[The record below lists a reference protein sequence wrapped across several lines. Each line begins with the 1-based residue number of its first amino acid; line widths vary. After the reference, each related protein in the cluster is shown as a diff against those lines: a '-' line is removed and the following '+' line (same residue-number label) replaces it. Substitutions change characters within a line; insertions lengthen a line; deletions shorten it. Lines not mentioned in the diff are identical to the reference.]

1 MAAGETLVVLAT
13 DPEAPIDLAAL
24 ASDEGHGFARE
35 RRGDEWAITLTK
47 GAAGRY
53 GRAEGNPSRQP
64 DMTPQTDAAPA
75 PVSAFSLRGRRT
87 VVTGASTGIGSAIAL
102 ALGAAGAHVAG
113 IYKTDPE
120 GAERTEAGV
129 RDHGVECVMVEG
141 DTGDVRDVE
150 RLARLAC
157 DRFGGIDVWI
167 NNAARLMVRPLL
179 ETSDEDWHGL
189 LAANL
194 HGYFYGCRAAG
205 RIMVAQGAGG
215 RIVNVASAAD
225 VLVVADLGAYI
236 AAKGAIVAM
245 TKVLALEL
253 ADHGITVNAIS
264 PGAIDTPL
272 NQTAFT
278 PEVRRRYE
286 QRIGMHRLGTPQEV
300 ADATL
305 FLASDASRYVTGQ
318 ELIVDGGLT
327 VNGTVGHVRD

>member
-1 MAAGETLVVLAT
+1 M
-13 DPEAPIDLAAL
+13 
-24 ASDEGHGFARE
+24 S
-35 RRGDEWAITLTK
+35 
-47 GAAGRY
+47 
-53 GRAEGNPSRQP
+53 S
-64 DMTPQTDAAPA
+64 QTDAVTATVPA
-75 PVSAFSLRGRRT
+75 FGLRGRRA

-113 IYKTDPE
+113 VYKTHPQ
-120 GAERTEAGV
+120 GARRTDAGV
-129 RDHGVECVMVEG
+129 REHGVDCLMLEG

-150 RLARLAC
+150 RLARLAA
-157 DRFGGIDVWI
+157 DRFGGIDIWV

-205 RIMVAQGAGG
+205 RAMVAAGSGG
-215 RIVNVASAAD
+215 RIINVSSAAD
-225 VLVVADLGAYI
+225 ILVVADLSAYV

-253 ADHGITVNAIS
+253 GEHGITVNAIA

-272 NQTAFT
+272 NKTAYT

-286 QRIGMHRLGTPQEV
+286 ERIGLGRIGTPDEV
-300 ADATL
+300 ADAVL
-305 FLASDASRYVTGQ
+305 FLASDASRYVTGH
-318 ELIVDGGLT
+318 ELVIDGALSI
-327 VNGTVGHVRD
+327 NGTMGHARD